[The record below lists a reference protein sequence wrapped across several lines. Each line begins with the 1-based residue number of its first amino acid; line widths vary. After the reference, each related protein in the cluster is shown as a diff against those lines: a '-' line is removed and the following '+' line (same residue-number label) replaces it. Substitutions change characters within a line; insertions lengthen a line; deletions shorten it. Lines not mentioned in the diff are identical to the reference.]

1 MFKRAA
7 SSTAKGRRASSATDI
22 GLPSGNDGGIMSTGG
37 HNGSIAESTST
48 IASSFPAPMTTEQD
62 LLPGEEYV
70 HLLTPSLP
78 FDPDFYETFATL
90 CDVLIDCYQKLLS
103 LVSGSGNGLGGNGS
117 NGSLMGGTVGQGEW
131 ALVGEMFTQ
140 ADKRVRRIIVQGV
153 VKEFEESSRM
163 GVRSEVAGVGKVVLG
178 GLM

>member
-7 SSTAKGRRASSATDI
+7 SSTAAMRTGRRASAANEI
-22 GLPSGNDGGIMSTGG
+22 GLPSGNDGGLTSNGG
-37 HNGSIAESTST
+37 NGGIADSN
-48 IASSFPAPMTTEQD
+48 SSFPAPMTTDQD

-78 FDPDFYETFATL
+78 FEPDFYETFATL

-103 LVSGSGNGLGGNGS
+103 LISGGVIGTGS
-117 NGSLMGGTVGQGEW
+117 NGSVGSATAMAHGDW
-131 ALVGEMFTQ
+131 AVIGEMFTL
-140 ADKRVRRIIVQGV
+140 ADKRVRRIIVQGI
-153 VKEFEESSRM
+153 VKEFEESSRI
-163 GVRSEVAGVGKVVLG
+163 GVRGEIAGVGKVVLG